1 MTELGANFL
10 DRIQMAAS
18 ELSRVDEDHSLLEAR
33 PGGWLRKQELGHLLD
48 SAQNNHQRI
57 VMAAISGRFEGPGY
71 EADPWV
77 TQHGYEAFRWADLGS
92 FWLARNRMLAHLV
105 GRLTDEQ
112 LAAEVRVGDGE
123 AVTLKALIEDYLA
136 HLEHHVKQ
144 IVAELPPEELDE
156 IPQSE
161 D

>member
-1 MTELGANFL
+1 MTELGASFL

-18 ELSRVDEDHSLLEAR
+18 ELSRVDEDHSLMEAR

-57 VMAAISGRFEGPGY
+57 AVAAVSGSFEGPGY
-71 EADPWV
+71 GADEWV
-77 TQHGYEAFRWADLGS
+77 GLHGYESFRWADLGS

-105 GRLTDEQ
+105 GRLTEQQ
-112 LAAEVRVGDGE
+112 LAAKVKVGDGE
-123 AVTLKALIEDYLA
+123 PVSLQALIEDYLG
-136 HLEHHVKQ
+136 HLEHHVRQ